1 MVKMT
6 KKICPECGNEQDN
19 LGNYCKNCGA
29 LLLDENESSQNIGSD
44 AKVCPE
50 CGAEQINQA
59 KFCKNCGASLEN
71 ETRNDNDWLKCAHC
85 GCELNAEQ
93 FCPDCGKPTGIK
105 VCPKCM
111 KKSVNENYC
120 PTCGYRLNPNVKTCQ
135 SCGSAMDVNAQVCAS
150 CGAAVVQKN
159 PILALVLSL
168 LFPGLG
174 QLYNGQNRK
183 GITLIIAYVVFLIL
197 SLILIGI
204 ILAILIWL
212 YGMYDAFTSA
222 KALNNGE
229 TVEDRIF

>member
-1 MVKMT
+1 
-6 KKICPECGNEQDN
+6 
-19 LGNYCKNCGA
+19 
-29 LLLDENESSQNIGSD
+29 
-44 AKVCPE
+44 
-50 CGAEQINQA
+50 
-59 KFCKNCGASLEN
+59 
-71 ETRNDNDWLKCAHC
+71 
-85 GCELNAEQ
+85 
-93 FCPDCGKPTGIK
+93 
-105 VCPKCM
+105 
-111 KKSVNENYC
+111 
-120 PTCGYRLNPNVKTCQ
+120 
-135 SCGSAMDVNAQVCAS
+135 MDVNAQVCAS